1 MKGIYQPKKEKYNDL
16 LSLAKEM
23 ADAGVKGVLF
33 NGHQIV
39 VKGTKYSLYDGK
51 ITVLPAK

>member
-1 MKGIYQPKKEKYNDL
+1 MKGTYQPKKEKYNDL

-23 ADAGVKGVLF
+23 ADAGIKGVLF

-51 ITVLPAK
+51 ITMFPAK